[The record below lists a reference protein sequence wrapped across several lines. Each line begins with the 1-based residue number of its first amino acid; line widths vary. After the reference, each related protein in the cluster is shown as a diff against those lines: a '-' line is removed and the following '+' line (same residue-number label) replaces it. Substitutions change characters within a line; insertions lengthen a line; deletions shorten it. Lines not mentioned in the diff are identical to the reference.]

1 MTNKV
6 ELNRLTQVV
15 HKEQAFLT
23 ALNENFLRLQ
33 QAINDTL
40 SRSGVAPNEME
51 EVLDMNG
58 KDIINVRVKSVE
70 HPEYDH
76 VVTKRDIIDLI
87 ESVEAAVT
95 RLSSLVADAKTELA
109 LYAATNILP
118 PAEQARDEA
127 IAAKNAA
134 KEYYDDT
141 KALYDQLASLVQ
153 NLNALLA
160 ISEHL
165 GDIVTVKENLSNIN
179 EVAAISEAITTCS
192 NNIAAIL
199 AAPTYAE
206 HAETWAEGSDADVA
220 VLGGTHSAKRW
231 AELSQADVAAEAT
244 ARENADIGL
253 QNQIDAIVASSDVRD
268 IVGTYTDL
276 QNYDTS
282 TLGNNDII
290 KVLVDSTHNNATS
303 YYKWIIT
310 GGVGA
315 WSYIGSEGPYLTPG
329 TAASTY
335 VPLTR
340 TINSKALSSDIT
352 LNASDVG
359 AATAAQ
365 GAKADTAL
373 QNTATGTDSLTISGT
388 ASTNSYSVN
397 IGPSSSAYINGT
409 AVGNTAR
416 ASGGGS
422 AAFGKLSL
430 ASGNTSVALGAV
442 AEATAQGAI
451 MLGGGV
457 NSEAQTFKVAL
468 RPSATQATD
477 EASGLFKLLDSDG
490 TIPAGRL
497 PNAITSSQITIATTD
512 WSGNTC
518 TKSVSGVTATSDVF
532 VSPEPVLANI
542 KAYTE
547 ANVFCSAI
555 SAGTVTFTCETTPT
569 DTLTVNIGVN

>member
-58 KDIINVRVKSVE
+58 KRVINVGAAVE
-70 HPEYDH
+70 D
-76 VVTKRDIIDLI
+76 TDALTRGFINDLI
-87 ESVEAAVT
+87 ASVEAAVA
-95 RLSSLVADAKTELA
+95 RLDSLVADAKTELA

-118 PAEQARDEA
+118 PAEHARDEA

-192 NNIAAIL
+192 NNITAIL
-199 AAPTYAE
+199 AAPIYAD
-206 HAETWAEGSDADVA
+206 HAETWAEGTDEEVA
-220 VLGGTHSAKRW
+220 VLGGTHSAKVW
-231 AELSQADVAAEAT
+231 AQLVAQ
-244 ARENADIGL
+244 G
-253 QNQIDAIVASSDVRD
+253 
-268 IVGTYTDL
+268 
-276 QNYDTS
+276 
-282 TLGNNDII
+282 
-290 KVLVDSTHNNATS
+290 
-303 YYKWIIT
+303 
-310 GGVGA
+310 
-315 WSYIGSEGPYLTPG
+315 
-329 TAASTY
+329 Y
-335 VPLTR
+335 VPVTR
-340 TINSKALSSDIT
+340 TINGKALSNDIVLT
-352 LNASDVG
+352 AQDVG

-365 GAKADTAL
+365 GAKADTAVQPGDL
-373 QNTATGTDSLTISGT
+373 AT
-388 ASTNSYSVN
+388 
-397 IGPSSSAYINGT
+397 
-409 AVGNTAR
+409 
-416 ASGGGS
+416 
-422 AAFGKLSL
+422 
-430 ASGNTSVALGAV
+430 VATTG
-442 AEATAQGAI
+442 
-451 MLGGGV
+451 
-457 NSEAQTFKVAL
+457 
-468 RPSATQATD
+468 D
-477 EASGLFKLLDSDG
+477 YDDLLNKP
-490 TIPAGRL
+490 TIPDL
-497 PNAITSSQITIATTD
+497 EDAIKSSQITIATTD

-555 SAGTVTFTCETTPT
+555 SAGTVTFTCETTPSVS
-569 DTLTVNIGVN
+569 LTVNIGVN

>member
-51 EVLDMNG
+51 EVLDMGG
-58 KDIINVRVKSVE
+58 KAIINVRSVE
-70 HPEYDH
+70 PLDDGSPNPDDFA
-76 VVTKRDIIDLI
+76 VTRRDIKDLI
-87 ESVEAAVT
+87 AEVEAAAE
-95 RLSSLVADAKTELA
+95 RLTTLVADAKTELA

-118 PAEQARDEA
+118 PAEHARDEA

-141 KALYDQLASLVQ
+141 KALYDQLSSLVQ

-253 QNQIDAIVASSDVRD
+253 QNQIDAITASSDVKD

-276 QNYDTS
+276 QNYDTT

-290 KVLVDSTHNNATS
+290 KVLVDSTHSNATS
-303 YYKWIIT
+303 YYRWVIT

-329 TAASTY
+329 AAASTY

-340 TINSKALSSDIT
+340 TVNSKALSSDIT

-365 GAKADTAL
+365 GAKADTAVQPGDL
-373 QNTATGTDSLTISGT
+373 ATVATTGDYNDLLNKPTIPSLSDAIVSSQVTI
-388 ASTNSYSVN
+388 
-397 IGPSSSAYINGT
+397 
-409 AVGNTAR
+409 
-416 ASGGGS
+416 
-422 AAFGKLSL
+422 
-430 ASGNTSVALGAV
+430 AV
-442 AEATAQGAI
+442 A
-451 MLGGGV
+451 
-457 NSEAQTFKVAL
+457 
-468 RPSATQATD
+468 
-477 EASGLFKLLDSDG
+477 
-490 TIPAGRL
+490 
-497 PNAITSSQITIATTD
+497 D

-555 SAGTVTFTCETTPT
+555 SAGTVTFTCETTPSVS
-569 DTLTVNIGVN
+569 LTVNIGVN

>member
-58 KDIINVRVKSVE
+58 KRVINVGAAVE
-70 HPEYDH
+70 D
-76 VVTKRDIIDLI
+76 TDALTRGFINDLI
-87 ESVEAAVT
+87 ASVEAAVA
-95 RLSSLVADAKTELA
+95 RLDSLVAEAKEELA

-118 PAEQARDEA
+118 PAEQARDDA

-141 KALYDQLASLVQ
+141 KALYDQLSSLVT
-153 NLNALLA
+153 NLNALLDVA
-160 ISEHL
+160 SDL
-165 GDIVTVKENLSNIN
+165 TNIN
-179 EVAAISEAITTCS
+179 SVAGDLTNIDTLAAISSDITTVS
-192 NNIAAIL
+192 SNIAAIL
-199 AAPTYAE
+199 AAPTYAA

-231 AELSQADVAAEAT
+231 AELSQADVASEAT

-253 QNQIDAIVASSDVRD
+253 QNQIDAIVASSDVKD

-276 QNYDTS
+276 QNYDTT

-290 KVLVDSTHNNATS
+290 KVLVDSTHSDATS
-303 YYKWIIT
+303 YYRWVIT

-329 TAASTY
+329 AAASTY

-340 TINSKALSSDIT
+340 TVNSKALSSDIT

-359 AATAAQ
+359 AATASQ
-365 GAKADTAL
+365 GAKADTAVQPGDL
-373 QNTATGTDSLTISGT
+373 AT
-388 ASTNSYSVN
+388 
-397 IGPSSSAYINGT
+397 
-409 AVGNTAR
+409 
-416 ASGGGS
+416 
-422 AAFGKLSL
+422 
-430 ASGNTSVALGAV
+430 VATTG
-442 AEATAQGAI
+442 
-451 MLGGGV
+451 
-457 NSEAQTFKVAL
+457 
-468 RPSATQATD
+468 D
-477 EASGLFKLLDSDG
+477 YDDLLNKP
-490 TIPAGRL
+490 TIPDLAD
-497 PNAITSSQITIATTD
+497 AITSTQVTIATTD
-512 WSGNTC
+512 WSSNTC
-518 TKSVSGVTATSDVF
+518 TKSVTGVTATSDVF

-555 SAGTVTFTCETTPT
+555 SAGTVTFTCETTPSVS
-569 DTLTVNIGVN
+569 LTVNIGVN

>member
-58 KDIINVRVKSVE
+58 KRVINVGAAVE
-70 HPEYDH
+70 D
-76 VVTKRDIIDLI
+76 TDALTRGFINDLI
-87 ESVEAAVT
+87 ASVEAAVA
-95 RLSSLVADAKTELA
+95 RLDSLVADAKTELA

-118 PAEQARDEA
+118 PAEHARDEA

-141 KALYDQLASLVQ
+141 KALYNQLASLVQ

-253 QNQIDAIVASSDVRD
+253 QNQIDAIVASSDVKD

-290 KVLVDSTHNNATS
+290 KVLVDSTHNDATS
-303 YYKWIIT
+303 YYRWVIT

-352 LNASDVG
+352 LSASDVG

-365 GAKADTAL
+365 GTKADTAVQPGDL
-373 QNTATGTDSLTISGT
+373 ATVATSG
-388 ASTNSYSVN
+388 SYN
-397 IGPSSSAYINGT
+397 
-409 AVGNTAR
+409 
-416 ASGGGS
+416 
-422 AAFGKLSL
+422 
-430 ASGNTSVALGAV
+430 
-442 AEATAQGAI
+442 
-451 MLGGGV
+451 
-457 NSEAQTFKVAL
+457 
-468 RPSATQATD
+468 D
-477 EASGLFKLLDSDG
+477 LLNKP
-490 TIPAGRL
+490 TIPSL
-497 PNAITSSQITIATTD
+497 SDAIKSYQVTIATTD

-518 TKSVSGVTATSDVF
+518 TKNVTGVTSTSDVF
-532 VSPEPVLANI
+532 VAPAPTLANI
-542 KAYTE
+542 KAYSE
-547 ANVFCSAI
+547 ANVFCSAVG
-555 SAGTVTFTCETTPT
+555 SGTVTFTCETRPT
-569 DTLTVNIGVN
+569 ASLTVNIGVN